1 MQPDQNPDIKAQ
13 EEKSETAVKAE
24 ENVKETKKTVKRK
37 RKQLLKKDRE
47 WVIAALRGELN
58 PTPAKKKK
66 TPAKAKKEVAQ
77 ITEGEK
83 TEIAGLLSE
92 KEKPEVS
99 VSVKKIPRKSD
110 AQISDDERKQIVM
123 LLHGTFNKE
132 ISESEK
138 LIEDDIDY
146 EHLNKQELVELL
158 EEVVQE
164 KDVAKIKS
172 QVAKIKA
179 AFYQRNKEDIESEKQ
194 IFVTGGG
201 DIEKFEHKPD
211 PLEHRYNAAFS
222 IYRHNKSKYAEEI
235 EKQKQHNLQ
244 LKLDILEKL
253 KELINSEETLKKTYD
268 EFRKLQAEWREIGM
282 VPASE
287 LSNLWHNY
295 HFLVEKFFDKVKINR
310 ELRDLDLKK
319 NMEQKIKL
327 CEKTEELLLEK
338 SILRS
343 FKLLQKYHEEWR
355 EIGPVPMNKKDELWE
370 RFKAATDKINH
381 RRKEYYKELQ
391 DQQHNNYQTKLELI
405 EKAEE
410 IASQQ
415 IESLKEWQKNTEKI
429 NELFKIWKSTGRAPK
444 AKNDEV
450 WEKFKG
456 VLDSF
461 FKNKREFFN
470 KLKEEQTNNY
480 NLKLEL
486 CIQAEALKDSDDW
499 KSTTNELI
507 RLQKEWKKIGPVPR
521 RHSDKIWKR
530 FRAACDHFFNR
541 KSDYFKNIHVVEE
554 ENLQKKKEIIKAI
567 KAYKVANDKEKDLN
581 AIKEFQRN
589 WLEIGYVPFKEKE
602 AIQSEYREAIDELI
616 GKMEIN
622 KAELLQ
628 TDFQNKVEIL
638 KAAPDA
644 GRRLA
649 KERFGIENK
658 IKKLKEDV
666 ALWENN
672 IGFFSN
678 SKQSE
683 LLKQEFQNKID
694 KAKREIDT
702 LKAKLKILREE
713 D

>member
-1 MQPDQNPDIKAQ
+1 
-13 EEKSETAVKAE
+13 
-24 ENVKETKKTVKRK
+24 
-37 RKQLLKKDRE
+37 
-47 WVIAALRGELN
+47 
-58 PTPAKKKK
+58 
-66 TPAKAKKEVAQ
+66 
-77 ITEGEK
+77 
-83 TEIAGLLSE
+83 
-92 KEKPEVS
+92 
-99 VSVKKIPRKSD
+99 
-110 AQISDDERKQIVM
+110 
-123 LLHGTFNKE
+123 
-132 ISESEK
+132 
-138 LIEDDIDY
+138 
-146 EHLNKQELVELL
+146 
-158 EEVVQE
+158 
-164 KDVAKIKS
+164 
-172 QVAKIKA
+172 
-179 AFYQRNKEDIESEKQ
+179 
-194 IFVTGGG
+194 
-201 DIEKFEHKPD
+201 
-211 PLEHRYNAAFS
+211 
-222 IYRHNKSKYAEEI
+222 
-235 EKQKQHNLQ
+235 
-244 LKLDILEKL
+244 
-253 KELINSEETLKKTYD
+253 
-268 EFRKLQAEWREIGM
+268 
-282 VPASE
+282 
-287 LSNLWHNY
+287 
-295 HFLVEKFFDKVKINR
+295 
-310 ELRDLDLKK
+310 
-319 NMEQKIKL
+319 
-327 CEKTEELLLEK
+327 
-338 SILRS
+338 
-343 FKLLQKYHEEWR
+343 
-355 EIGPVPMNKKDELWE
+355 MNKKDELWE